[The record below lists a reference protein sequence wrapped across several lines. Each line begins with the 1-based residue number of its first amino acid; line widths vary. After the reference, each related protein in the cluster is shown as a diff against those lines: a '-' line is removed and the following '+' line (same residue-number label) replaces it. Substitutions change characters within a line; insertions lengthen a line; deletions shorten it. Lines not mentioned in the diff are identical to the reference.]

1 MRILLSI
8 VIIFSFSC
16 REEKRYQDVN
26 LTEYQRQ
33 VNNYFKDAS
42 ESPLK
47 PKDLKNFQ
55 GLDFFEFDSIYV
67 VKAKIEE
74 TKESLPFKMKTTTN
88 IPADFRMYGK
98 LTFNLNDEQHSLA
111 VYENLDYIGVDGYEN
126 YLFLPFLDQ
135 TNGHETYGGGRYID
149 LYQYDN
155 DSILI
160 NFNRAYNPQCVYDEN
175 FSCPIVPRDNLLN
188 LRVEAGV
195 KNFVKNY

>member
-42 ESPLK
+42 VSPLK
-47 PKDLKNFQ
+47 PKDLKIFQ

-74 TKESLPFKMKTTTN
+74 TKESLPFKMKTTTD
-88 IPADFRMYGK
+88 IPADVRKYADLFFQISDK
-98 LTFNLNDEQHSLA
+98 EFELS
-111 VYENLDYIGVDGYEN
+111 VYENLEYEGVEGYEN
-126 YLFLPFLDQ
+126 YLFLPFLDE
-135 TNGHETYGGGRYID
+135 TNENETYGGGRYLD
-149 LYQYDN
+149 LFLN
-155 DSILI
+155 GTDSII
-160 NFNRAYNPQCVYDEN
+160 IDFNKAYNPKCVYDEN
-175 FSCPIVPRDNLLN
+175 FSCPIVPRKNFLN
-188 LRVEAGV
+188 TRIEAGV
-195 KNFVKNY
+195 KNFIRN

>member
-42 ESPLK
+42 VSPLK

-74 TKESLPFKMKTTTN
+74 TKESLPFKMKTTTD
-88 IPADFRMYGK
+88 IPADVRKYADLFFQISDK
-98 LTFNLNDEQHSLA
+98 EFELS
-111 VYENLDYIGVDGYEN
+111 VYENLEYEGVEGYEN
-126 YLFLPFLDQ
+126 YLFLPFLDE
-135 TNGHETYGGGRYID
+135 TNENETYGGGRYLD
-149 LYQYDN
+149 LYLN
-155 DSILI
+155 GTDSII
-160 NFNRAYNPQCVYDEN
+160 IDFNRAYNPKCVYDEN
-175 FSCPIVPRDNLLN
+175 FSCPIVPRKNFLN
-188 LRVEAGV
+188 IRIEAGV
-195 KNFVKNY
+195 KNFIKN

>member
-1 MRILLSI
+1 MRIFLSM

-42 ESPLK
+42 VSPLK

-74 TKESLPFKMKTTTN
+74 TKESLPFKMKTTTD
-88 IPADFRMYGK
+88 IPADVRKYADLFFQISDK
-98 LTFNLNDEQHSLA
+98 EFELS
-111 VYENLDYIGVDGYEN
+111 VYENLEYEGVEGYEN
-126 YLFLPFLDQ
+126 YLFLPFLDE
-135 TNGHETYGGGRYID
+135 TNENETYGGGRYLD
-149 LYQYDN
+149 LFLN
-155 DSILI
+155 GTDSII
-160 NFNRAYNPQCVYDEN
+160 IDFNKAYNPKCVYDEN
-175 FSCPIVPRDNLLN
+175 FSCPIVPRKNFLN
-188 LRVEAGV
+188 TRIEAGV
-195 KNFVKNY
+195 KNFIKN

>member
-42 ESPLK
+42 VSPLK

-74 TKESLPFKMKTTTN
+74 TKESLPFKMKTTTD
-88 IPADFRMYGK
+88 IPADVRKYADLFFQISDK
-98 LTFNLNDEQHSLA
+98 EFELS
-111 VYENLDYIGVDGYEN
+111 VYENLEYEGVEGYEN
-126 YLFLPFLDQ
+126 YLFLPFSDE
-135 TNGHETYGGGRYID
+135 TNENETYGGGRYLD
-149 LYQYDN
+149 LFLN
-155 DSILI
+155 GSDSII
-160 NFNRAYNPQCVYDEN
+160 IDFNKAYNPKCVYDEN
-175 FSCPIVPRDNLLN
+175 FSCPIVPRKNFLN
-188 LRVEAGV
+188 TRIEAGV
-195 KNFVKNY
+195 KNFIKN

>member
-1 MRILLSI
+1 M

-42 ESPLK
+42 VSPLK

-74 TKESLPFKMKTTTN
+74 TKESLPFKMETTTD
-88 IPADFRMYGK
+88 IPADVRKYADLFFQISEREFE
-98 LTFNLNDEQHSLA
+98 LS
-111 VYENLDYIGVDGYEN
+111 VYENLEYEGVEGYEN
-126 YLFLPFLDQ
+126 YLFLPFLDE
-135 TNGHETYGGGRYID
+135 TNENETYGGGRYLD
-149 LYQYDN
+149 LFLN
-155 DSILI
+155 GTDSII
-160 NFNRAYNPQCVYDEN
+160 IDFNKAYNPKCVYDEN
-175 FSCPIVPRDNLLN
+175 FSCPIVPRKNFLN
-188 LRVEAGV
+188 TRIEAGV
-195 KNFVKNY
+195 KNFIKN

>member
-42 ESPLK
+42 VSPLK

-67 VKAKIEE
+67 VKAKIDE

>member
-1 MRILLSI
+1 MRTLLSL

-42 ESPLK
+42 VSPLK

-74 TKESLPFKMKTTTN
+74 TKESLPFKMKTTTD
-88 IPADFRMYGK
+88 IPADVRKYADLFFQITDK
-98 LTFNLNDEQHSLA
+98 EFELS
-111 VYENLDYIGVDGYEN
+111 VYENLEYEGVEGYEN
-126 YLFLPFLDQ
+126 YLFLPFLDE
-135 TNGHETYGGGRYID
+135 TNENETYGGGRYLD
-149 LYQYDN
+149 LFLN
-155 DSILI
+155 GTDSII
-160 NFNRAYNPQCVYDEN
+160 IDFNKAYNPKCVYDEN
-175 FSCPIVPRDNLLN
+175 FSCPIVPRKNFLN
-188 LRVEAGV
+188 TRIEAGV
-195 KNFVKNY
+195 KNFIKN

>member
-42 ESPLK
+42 VSPLK

-55 GLDFFEFDSIYV
+55 GLDFFEFDSLYV

-74 TKESLPFKMKTTTN
+74 TKESLPFKMKTTTD
-88 IPADFRMYGK
+88 IPADVRKYADLFFQISEKEFK
-98 LTFNLNDEQHSLA
+98 LS
-111 VYENLDYIGVDGYEN
+111 VYENLEYEGVDGYEN
-126 YLFLPFLDQ
+126 YLFLPFLDE
-135 TNGHETYGGGRYID
+135 TNENETYGGGRYLD
-149 LYQYDN
+149 LFLN
-155 DSILI
+155 GTDSII
-160 NFNRAYNPQCVYDEN
+160 IDFNKAYNPKCVYDEN
-175 FSCPIVPRDNLLN
+175 FSCPIVPRKNFLN
-188 LRVEAGV
+188 IRIEAGV
-195 KNFVKNY
+195 KNFIKN

>member
-1 MRILLSI
+1 MRILLSM

-42 ESPLK
+42 VSPLK

-74 TKESLPFKMKTTTN
+74 TKESLPFKMKTTTD
-88 IPADFRMYGK
+88 IPADVRKYADLFFQITDK
-98 LTFNLNDEQHSLA
+98 EFELS
-111 VYENLDYIGVDGYEN
+111 VYENLEYEGVEGYEN
-126 YLFLPFLDQ
+126 YLFLPFLDE
-135 TNGHETYGGGRYID
+135 TNENETYGGGRYLD
-149 LYQYDN
+149 LFLN
-155 DSILI
+155 GTDSII
-160 NFNRAYNPQCVYDEN
+160 IDFNKAYNPKCVYDEN
-175 FSCPIVPRDNLLN
+175 FSCPIVPRKNFLN
-188 LRVEAGV
+188 TRIEAGV
-195 KNFVKNY
+195 KNFIKN

>member
-1 MRILLSI
+1 MRILLLI

-42 ESPLK
+42 VSPLK

-74 TKESLPFKMKTTTN
+74 TKESLPFKMKTTTD
-88 IPADFRMYGK
+88 IPADVRKYADLFFQITDK
-98 LTFNLNDEQHSLA
+98 EFELS
-111 VYENLDYIGVDGYEN
+111 VYENLEYEGVEGYEN
-126 YLFLPFLDQ
+126 YLFLPFLDE
-135 TNGHETYGGGRYID
+135 TNENETYGGGRYLD
-149 LYQYDN
+149 LFLN
-155 DSILI
+155 GTDSII
-160 NFNRAYNPQCVYDEN
+160 IDFNKAYNPKCVYDEN
-175 FSCPIVPRDNLLN
+175 FSCPIVPRKNFLN
-188 LRVEAGV
+188 SRIEAGV
-195 KNFVKNY
+195 KNFIKN

>member
-16 REEKRYQDVN
+16 REEKRYQDIN

-42 ESPLK
+42 VSPLK

-74 TKESLPFKMKTTTN
+74 TKESLPFKMKTTTD
-88 IPADFRMYGK
+88 IPADVRKYADLFFQISDK
-98 LTFNLNDEQHSLA
+98 EFELS
-111 VYENLDYIGVDGYEN
+111 VYENLEYEGVEGYEN
-126 YLFLPFLDQ
+126 YLFLPFSDE
-135 TNGHETYGGGRYID
+135 TNENETYGGGRYLD
-149 LYQYDN
+149 LFLN
-155 DSILI
+155 GTDSII
-160 NFNRAYNPQCVYDEN
+160 IDFNKAYNPKCVYDEN
-175 FSCPIVPRDNLLN
+175 FSCPLVPRNNFLST
-188 LRVEAGV
+188 RIEAGI
-195 KNFVKNY
+195 KNFIKN

>member
-1 MRILLSI
+1 MRILLLI

-42 ESPLK
+42 VSPLK

-74 TKESLPFKMKTTTN
+74 TKESLPFKMKTTTD
-88 IPADFRMYGK
+88 IPADVRKYADLFFQITDK
-98 LTFNLNDEQHSLA
+98 EFELS
-111 VYENLDYIGVDGYEN
+111 VYENLEYEGVEGYEN
-126 YLFLPFLDQ
+126 YLFLPFLDE
-135 TNGHETYGGGRYID
+135 TNENETYGGGRYLD
-149 LYQYDN
+149 LHLN
-155 DSILI
+155 GTDSII
-160 NFNRAYNPQCVYDEN
+160 IDFNRAYNPKCVYDEN
-175 FSCPIVPRDNLLN
+175 FSCPIVPRKNFLN
-188 LRVEAGV
+188 TRIEAGV
-195 KNFVKNY
+195 KNFIKN

>member
-1 MRILLSI
+1 MRTLLSL

-42 ESPLK
+42 VSPLK

-74 TKESLPFKMKTTTN
+74 TKESLPFKMKTTTD
-88 IPADFRMYGK
+88 IPADVRKYADLFFQISDK
-98 LTFNLNDEQHSLA
+98 EFELS
-111 VYENLDYIGVDGYEN
+111 VYENLEYEGVEGFEN
-126 YLFLPFLDQ
+126 YLFLPFLDE
-135 TNGHETYGGGRYID
+135 TNENETYGGGRYLD
-149 LYQYDN
+149 LFLN
-155 DSILI
+155 GTDSII
-160 NFNRAYNPQCVYDEN
+160 IDFNKAYNPKCVYDEN
-175 FSCPIVPRDNLLN
+175 FSCPIVPRKNFLN
-188 LRVEAGV
+188 TRIEAGV
-195 KNFVKNY
+195 KNFIKN

>member
-1 MRILLSI
+1 MRILLLI

-42 ESPLK
+42 VSPLK

-74 TKESLPFKMKTTTN
+74 TKESLPFKMKTTTD
-88 IPADFRMYGK
+88 IPADVRKYADLFFQILDK
-98 LTFNLNDEQHSLA
+98 EFELS
-111 VYENLDYIGVDGYEN
+111 VYENLEYEGVEGYEN
-126 YLFLPFLDQ
+126 YLFLPFLDE
-135 TNGHETYGGGRYID
+135 TNENETYGGGRYLD
-149 LYQYDN
+149 LFLN
-155 DSILI
+155 GTDSII
-160 NFNRAYNPQCVYDEN
+160 IDFNKAYNPKCVYDEN
-175 FSCPIVPRDNLLN
+175 FSCPIVPRKNFLN
-188 LRVEAGV
+188 TRIEAGV
-195 KNFVKNY
+195 KNFIRN

>member
-16 REEKRYQDVN
+16 REKKRYQDVN

-42 ESPLK
+42 VSPLK

-74 TKESLPFKMKTTTN
+74 TKESLPFKMKTTTD
-88 IPADFRMYGK
+88 IPADVRKYADLFFQITDK
-98 LTFNLNDEQHSLA
+98 EFELS
-111 VYENLDYIGVDGYEN
+111 VYENLQFDGVEGYEN
-126 YLFLPFLDQ
+126 YLFLPFLDN
-135 TNGHETYGGGRYID
+135 TNGNETYGGGRYLD
-149 LYQYDN
+149 LLLN
-155 DSILI
+155 GTDSII
-160 NFNRAYNPQCVYDEN
+160 IDFNKAYNPKCVYDDN
-175 FSCPIVPRDNLLN
+175 FSCPIVPRKNFLN
-188 LRVEAGV
+188 TRIEAGV
-195 KNFVKNY
+195 KDYIKN

>member
-42 ESPLK
+42 VSPLK

-74 TKESLPFKMKTTTN
+74 TKESLPFKMKTTTD
-88 IPADFRMYGK
+88 IPADVRKYADLFFQITDK
-98 LTFNLNDEQHSLA
+98 EFELS
-111 VYENLDYIGVDGYEN
+111 VYENLEYEGVEGYEN
-126 YLFLPFLDQ
+126 YLFLPFLDE
-135 TNGHETYGGGRYID
+135 TNEDETYGGGRYLD
-149 LYQYDN
+149 LFLN
-155 DSILI
+155 GTDSII
-160 NFNRAYNPQCVYDEN
+160 IDFNKAYNPKCVYDEN
-175 FSCPIVPRDNLLN
+175 FSCPIVPRKNFLN
-188 LRVEAGV
+188 TRIEAGV
-195 KNFVKNY
+195 KNFIKN

>member
-42 ESPLK
+42 VSPLK

-74 TKESLPFKMKTTTN
+74 TKESLPFKMKTTTD
-88 IPADFRMYGK
+88 IPADVRKYADLFFQISDK
-98 LTFNLNDEQHSLA
+98 EFELS
-111 VYENLDYIGVDGYEN
+111 VYENLEYEGVEGYEN
-126 YLFLPFLDQ
+126 YLFLPFSDE
-135 TNGHETYGGGRYID
+135 TNENETYGGGRYLD
-149 LYQYDN
+149 LFLN
-155 DSILI
+155 GSDSII
-160 NFNRAYNPQCVYDEN
+160 IDFNKAYNPKCVYDEN
-175 FSCPIVPRDNLLN
+175 FSCPLVPRNNFLST
-188 LRVEAGV
+188 RIEAGI
-195 KNFVKNY
+195 KNFIKN

>member
-1 MRILLSI
+1 MRIFLSM

-42 ESPLK
+42 VSPLK

-74 TKESLPFKMKTTTN
+74 TKESLPFKMKTTTD
-88 IPADFRMYGK
+88 IPADVRKYADLFFQISDK
-98 LTFNLNDEQHSLA
+98 EFELS
-111 VYENLDYIGVDGYEN
+111 VYENLEYEGVEGYEN
-126 YLFLPFLDQ
+126 YLFLPFLDE
-135 TNGHETYGGGRYID
+135 TNENETYGGGRYLD
-149 LYQYDN
+149 LFLN
-155 DSILI
+155 GTDSII
-160 NFNRAYNPQCVYDEN
+160 IDFNKAYNPKCVYDEN
-175 FSCPIVPRDNLLN
+175 FSCPIVPRKNFLN
-188 LRVEAGV
+188 TRIEAGI
-195 KNFVKNY
+195 KNFIKN

>member
-1 MRILLSI
+1 MRILLLI

-42 ESPLK
+42 VSPLK

-74 TKESLPFKMKTTTN
+74 TKESLPFKMKTTTD
-88 IPADFRMYGK
+88 IPAHVRKYADLFFQITDK
-98 LTFNLNDEQHSLA
+98 EFELS
-111 VYENLDYIGVDGYEN
+111 VYENLEYEGVEGYEN
-126 YLFLPFLDQ
+126 YLFLPFLDE
-135 TNGHETYGGGRYID
+135 TNENETYGGGRYLD
-149 LYQYDN
+149 LFLN
-155 DSILI
+155 GTDSII
-160 NFNRAYNPQCVYDEN
+160 IDFNKAYNPKCVYDEN
-175 FSCPIVPRDNLLN
+175 FSCPIVPRKNFLN
-188 LRVEAGV
+188 TRIEAGV
-195 KNFVKNY
+195 KNFIKN

>member
-42 ESPLK
+42 VSPLK

-74 TKESLPFKMKTTTN
+74 TKESLPFKMKTTTD
-88 IPADFRMYGK
+88 IPANVRKYADLFFQITDK
-98 LTFNLNDEQHSLA
+98 EFELS
-111 VYENLDYIGVDGYEN
+111 VYENLEYEGVEGYEN
-126 YLFLPFLDQ
+126 YLFLPFLDE
-135 TNGHETYGGGRYID
+135 TNENETYGGGRYLD
-149 LYQYDN
+149 LFLN
-155 DSILI
+155 GTDSII
-160 NFNRAYNPQCVYDEN
+160 IDFNKAYNPKCVYDEN
-175 FSCPIVPRDNLLN
+175 FSCPIVSRKNFLN
-188 LRVEAGV
+188 TRIEAGV
-195 KNFVKNY
+195 KNFIRN

>member
-1 MRILLSI
+1 MRILLLI

-42 ESPLK
+42 VSPLK

-74 TKESLPFKMKTTTN
+74 TKESLPFKMKTTTD
-88 IPADFRMYGK
+88 IPADVRKYADLFFQITDK
-98 LTFNLNDEQHSLA
+98 EFELP
-111 VYENLDYIGVDGYEN
+111 VYENLEYEGVEGYEN
-126 YLFLPFLDQ
+126 YLFLPFLDE
-135 TNGHETYGGGRYID
+135 TNENETYGGGRYLD
-149 LYQYDN
+149 LFLN
-155 DSILI
+155 GTDSII
-160 NFNRAYNPQCVYDEN
+160 IDFNKAYNPKCVYDEN
-175 FSCPIVPRDNLLN
+175 FSCPIVPRKNFLN
-188 LRVEAGV
+188 TRIKAGV
-195 KNFVKNY
+195 KNFIRN

>member
-1 MRILLSI
+1 MRILLLV

-42 ESPLK
+42 VSPLK

-74 TKESLPFKMKTTTN
+74 TKESLPFKMKTTTD
-88 IPADFRMYGK
+88 IPADVRKYADLFFQITDK
-98 LTFNLNDEQHSLA
+98 EFELS
-111 VYENLDYIGVDGYEN
+111 VYENLEYEGVEGYEN
-126 YLFLPFLDQ
+126 YLFLPFLDE
-135 TNGHETYGGGRYID
+135 TNENETYGGGRYLD
-149 LYQYDN
+149 LFLN
-155 DSILI
+155 GTDSII
-160 NFNRAYNPQCVYDEN
+160 IDFNKAYNPKCVYDEN
-175 FSCPIVPRDNLLN
+175 FSCPIVPRKNFLN
-188 LRVEAGV
+188 TRIEAGV
-195 KNFVKNY
+195 KNFIKN